1 MKALVLRADSFGTEE
16 ISTPV
21 PSRDQVLIKVHT
33 AALNRRDQWIREG
46 KYAKI
51 QLPAVLGSD
60 GFGTVVQ
67 VGDASQNHW
76 LHQKVVINPNIN
88 WGNNPQFQ
96 SKEFHI
102 LGMPTFGTLAEY
114 LVVGVDRIH
123 PVPEHLDENEAAAL
137 PLGGLTAYNA
147 LFNKGQLTAGK
158 KVLISGVGGGV
169 AQFAFQFAVAAGAR
183 TWVTSSKK
191 DVIEQCE
198 SMGAEGGVNYKEPDA
213 IKSLAKSIGGFDIII
228 DSAGGDGMNT
238 LLMAL
243 ASGGKLVFYGATQ
256 GAPSQIPVHAMFWNH
271 WSMIGSTMGS
281 DEDFIKMLEF
291 VKERKL
297 KPVVDKVFALDDAP
311 MAFER
316 IKEGLQFGKIVV
328 KVS

>member
-21 PSRDQVLIKVHT
+21 PSKEQVLIKVHT

-51 QLPAVLGSD
+51 QLPAILGSD

-67 VGDASQNHW
+67 VGDESQNDW
-76 LHQKVVINPNIN
+76 LNKKVVINPNIN
-88 WGNNPQFQ
+88 WGPNLDFQ
-96 SKEFHI
+96 SKEFNI
-102 LGMPTFGTLAEY
+102 LGMPSFGTLAEY
-114 LVVGVDRIH
+114 VLVGADRIH
-123 PVPEHLDENEAAAL
+123 PVPEHLNENEAAAL

-147 LFNKGQLTAGK
+147 LFNKGGATPEK
-158 KVLISGVGGGV
+158 KILISGVGGGV
-169 AQFAFQFAVAAGAR
+169 AQFAFQFALAIGAR

-191 DVIEQCE
+191 EVIDQCVA
-198 SMGAEGGVNYKEPDA
+198 MGAAGGVNYKDPDA
-213 IKSLAKSIGGFDIII
+213 IKTLAKSIGGFDIII

-271 WSMIGSTMGS
+271 WSLIGSTMGS
-281 DEDFIKMLEF
+281 DDDFVKMLEF
-291 VKERKL
+291 VNERKL
-297 KPVVDKVFALDDAP
+297 KPVVDKVFELKDAP
-311 MAFER
+311 EAFER

-328 KVS
+328 KVY